1 MTRVI
6 NPTPDTP
13 AEPVTVRLSTIA
25 VEPPAASRG
34 TELVPGLE
42 GPDWALYFLD
52 DVWALETAQAG
63 YEDFDNFRDAL
74 TKLLYYLGTTA
85 Y

>member
-6 NPTPDTP
+6 NPAPDTP
-13 AEPVTVRLSTIA
+13 AEFVTVQLSTVS
-25 VEPPAASRG
+25 VEPPAANRG

-42 GPDWALYFLD
+42 GADWCLYLLD

-74 TKLLYYLGTTA
+74 TKLLYYLGTVA